1 MKVTSMRMILSAAGL
16 LLAAGCAH
24 DTVINAEPA
33 GTAAPV
39 RHPLVAAPMSAMT
52 EPGEVAFTG
61 DRENLYVH
69 FDLSDSDIRNSAWR
83 NGDTLFRKGD
93 ALEIFLWPAGVRPYL
108 EIHVSPNNFA
118 TVYFFRAPG
127 VRNLEGNKTVSLEGL
142 KVESIVDGTLNEE
155 NDRDRRW
162 RGIVTIPFAAI
173 DKACGKADRAKPW
186 KIQIARFNYSFSL
199 DDLERSQ
206 LGKPLT
212 PVPDFHHL
220 PASRDLVLP

>member
-1 MKVTSMRMILSAAGL
+1 MNLTSIRIAFAVAGL
-16 LLAAGCAH
+16 LLAAGCAR
-24 DTVINAEPA
+24 DLSITAEPA

-39 RHPLVAAPMSAMT
+39 RHPLTAAPMSALT
-52 EPGEVAFTG
+52 EPGEVAFTC

-69 FDLSDSDIRNSAWR
+69 FDLTDSDIRNSAWR
-83 NGDTLFRKGD
+83 NGDVLFRKGD

-108 EIHVSPNNFA
+108 EIHVSPNNLG

-155 NDRDRRW
+155 QDRDRRW

-173 DKACGKADRAKPW
+173 DKACGKTDRAKPW
-186 KIQIARFNYSFSL
+186 KLQIARHNYSLTL
-199 DDLERSQ
+199 DDLEKSQ
-206 LGKPLT
+206 LGEPLT

-220 PASRDLVLP
+220 PSSRELILP